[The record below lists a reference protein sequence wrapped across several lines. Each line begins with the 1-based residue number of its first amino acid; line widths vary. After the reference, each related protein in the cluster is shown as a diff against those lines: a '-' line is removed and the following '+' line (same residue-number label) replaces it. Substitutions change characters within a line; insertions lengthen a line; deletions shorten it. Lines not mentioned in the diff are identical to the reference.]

1 LKYLRLVARWGGE
14 FIARP
19 FGVTIL
25 AVLAILAAIPLL
37 IVGSSTVIV
46 AAIVGL
52 TPGEVQ
58 LIQALGTV
66 SIVLGILYLVGGV
79 GLLRLA
85 VWGWWVAILASLIS
99 LASTITQAVI
109 NPGAFLGTIFGL
121 VLALFILGY
130 LYVVRGE
137 FGSAA

>member
-1 LKYLRLVARWGGE
+1 M
-14 FIARP
+14 
-19 FGVTIL
+19 

-37 IVGSSTVIV
+37 IVGSSTLIV
-46 AAIVGL
+46 AAIVGI
-52 TPGEVQ
+52 TPEEVL

-109 NPGAFLGTIFGL
+109 NPEAFLGTIFGL

-137 FGSAA
+137 FGSGA